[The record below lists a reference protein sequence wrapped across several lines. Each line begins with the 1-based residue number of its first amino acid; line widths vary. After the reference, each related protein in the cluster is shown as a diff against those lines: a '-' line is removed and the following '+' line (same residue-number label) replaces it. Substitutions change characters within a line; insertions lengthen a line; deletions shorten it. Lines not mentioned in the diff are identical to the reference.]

1 MPGGRVETA
10 HFTFRE
16 VREGIFHAV
25 GKPSVSAGSNAA
37 LIVGADHLL
46 IVDSHMTPAAARA
59 LLADLPAVTDK
70 PVRYVINTHF
80 HFDHVHGNQVFGDQV
95 EILAHEFTRERI
107 AAGDTQ
113 RGRGYELY
121 IASIPDRLAELER
134 ELETALGTGDTMGSC
149 PQAKSEDGL
158 DVLAMFDKA
167 RSLRRQSDRIV
178 PASSSATWRLE
189 GFGRSGEP
197 GGLGPAA

>member
-1 MPGGRVETA
+1 MRYAHWFLTTCLALPAVAAEVPGGRVETA

-80 HFDHVHGNQVFGDQV
+80 HFDHVHGSPPHGSGRSPQRFGIGPRQP
-95 EILAHEFTRERI
+95 R
-107 AAGDTQ
+107 
-113 RGRGYELY
+113 
-121 IASIPDRLAELER
+121 DRL
-134 ELETALGTGDTMGSC
+134 
-149 PQAKSEDGL
+149 P
-158 DVLAMFDKA
+158 
-167 RSLRRQSDRIV
+167 
-178 PASSSATWRLE
+178 PA
-189 GFGRSGEP
+189 GQ
-197 GGLGPAA
+197 